1 MNHGMHSH
9 TGRICLFCL
18 HCVHK
23 VCFQMFPQFACQRGC
38 IVTLVAYVRLSTI
51 VYHQMR
57 SQTTCLR
64 KCKVLLKRMQS
75 YTCYILLTFFH
86 CAFSNVSSNCLSKR
100 MHSRIGCI
108 CFDFS
113 LLYVFKWILKWF
125 APDISNVSSN
135 YIPQKRHIHIG
146 CSELFIHCG
155 ILCVSSNRLHE
166 KIHSHIDCNCYAFLL
181 LRICKSA
188 IALWENL
195 SGKIV

>member
-1 MNHGMHSH
+1 MQSH
-9 TGRICLFCL
+9 IGCICLPFL
-18 HCVHK
+18 HCV
-23 VCFQMFPQFACQRGC
+23 FSNEPPN
-38 IVTLVAYVRLSTI
+38 Y
-51 VYHQMR
+51 
-57 SQTTCLR
+57 
-64 KCKVLLKRMQS
+64 LLKGMQS
-75 YTCYILLTFFH
+75 YTGCILLTFLH

-113 LLYVFKWILKWF
+113 PLCVFKWILKWF

-146 CSELFIHCG
+146 CNDLFIHCG

-181 LRICKSA
+181 LCISKSA
-188 IALWENL
+188 VALWENL